1 MPRGDKLT
9 KKQEDFLR
17 IYLKT
22 KSPKEAYKQAF
33 DVKSMS
39 DQLCAVE
46 GNKLL
51 QHPKITL
58 RLRQSHEKV
67 IEKTGVTIESILAE
81 LEEARQMGKA
91 KENSSAMT
99 QATMGKA
106 KVRGLI
112 IDRAEIKSVD
122 EFERMS
128 DDELREF
135 VSREADAVLND
146 ADARTKH

>member
-1 MPRGDKLT
+1 MPKGDKLT

-17 IYLKT
+17 VYFKT

-39 DQLCAVE
+39 DQQCAVE

-67 IEKTGVTIESILAE
+67 AEKTGLTVESILAE
-81 LEEARQMGKA
+81 LEEARQMAIA
-91 KENSSAMT
+91 KENASAMT
-99 QATMGKA
+99 QASMGKA
-106 KVRGLI
+106 KLAGLVV
-112 IDRAEIKSVD
+112 DKAEVGGVNAFKAAADDDLD
-122 EFERMS
+122 EFIATEAE
-128 DDELREF
+128 ELL
-135 VSREADAVLND
+135 SGSNA
-146 ADARTKH
+146 TH